1 VEEIKDTKEV
11 EKEDTEEIEEK
22 QPKKKKIYN
31 FRENYRGLDMIN
43 DQIPQHQEMLK
54 MTVRS
59 IIGALAIGEKLSYK
73 DIVMLPYAE
82 FMDLLKQFAEATQLD
97 YNESDFLLPKE

>member
-1 VEEIKDTKEV
+1 
-11 EKEDTEEIEEK
+11 
-22 QPKKKKIYN
+22 
-31 FRENYRGLDMIN
+31 MIN

-59 IIGALAIGEKLSYK
+59 IIGALETGEKLSYK

-82 FMDLLKQFAEATQLD
+82 FMDALKQFAEATSLEDDQ
-97 YNESDFLLPKE
+97 SAFLLQKE